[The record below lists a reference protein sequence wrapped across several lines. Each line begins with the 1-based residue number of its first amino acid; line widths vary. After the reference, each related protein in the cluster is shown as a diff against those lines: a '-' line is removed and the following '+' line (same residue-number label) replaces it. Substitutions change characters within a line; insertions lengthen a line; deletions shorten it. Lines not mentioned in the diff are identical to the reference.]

1 VHPGICNPNAVPYG
15 GGSKAAREVFLHISF
30 YPTYQTAAPKTAP
43 FVPEKIKGGSVFEVG
58 TKVGTIGEEKT
69 LKPCGFKVFYGT
81 LHQKR
86 YFAFFCY
93 REHFLLHK
101 PGVKMMTRGL
111 FHFSGNLIE

>member
-1 VHPGICNPNAVPYG
+1 MPYG

-69 LKPCGFKVFYGT
+69 LKPCGFKVFYGK
-81 LHQKR
+81 LHPFRSTDLKSLEISR
-86 YFAFFCY
+86 VFAF
-93 REHFLLHK
+93 LQ
-101 PGVKMMTRGL
+101 VKAA
-111 FHFSGNLIE
+111 

>member
-1 VHPGICNPNAVPYG
+1 MHPGICNPNAVPYG

-69 LKPCGFKVFYGT
+69 LKPCGFKVFYVMRDQFRYT
-81 LHQKR
+81 LEIGK
-86 YFAFFCY
+86 
-93 REHFLLHK
+93 
-101 PGVKMMTRGL
+101 
-111 FHFSGNLIE
+111 IES